1 MRFRKVFRGIAIAAG
16 LVLAIEGL
24 ARLTRWTHN
33 LRARPL
39 DDHLYART
47 IAGPAPAIVFLHGM
61 RGSGSYWGD
70 AIRPLAD
77 HHALIVLDL
86 LGFGLSPWPRDIGYT
101 IDDHVDAIRR
111 TIGAQPVIL
120 VGHSTGAMIAAEYA
134 ARHRDQVRGL
144 ILVDVPLFRS
154 SDEGRQRVRQISSL
168 AAVFSFRPLLARGG
182 CDLMCAFRPLLYR
195 AAPMLDREVPPEVA
209 RDAVLHRWESF
220 DGTMRHV
227 ILGARTEATVASLRG
242 LPVVFIHGI
251 DDSVTD
257 VPRVAELATKVGGRL
272 FIIPGDHHAYL
283 LDPQRVV
290 SIIEKESSNW

>member
-1 MRFRKVFRGIAIAAG
+1 MRYRKILRGAAIAAAT
-16 LVLAIEGL
+16 VLAIEGL
-24 ARLTRWTHN
+24 ALLTRRTHN
-33 LRARPL
+33 LRARSL
-39 DDHLYART
+39 GDHLNAR
-47 IAGPAPAIVFLHGM
+47 IVPGPAPAIVFLHGM
-61 RGSGSYWGD
+61 RGSGSFWGD
-70 AIRPLAD
+70 AIRPLAAR
-77 HHALIVLDL
+77 HELIVLDL
-86 LGFGLSPWPRDIGYT
+86 LGFGRSPWPANVAYT
-101 IDDHVDAIRR
+101 IDDHVNAIHR
-111 TIGAQPVIL
+111 TIGPQPVIL

-154 SDEGRQRVRQISSL
+154 ADEGRQRVRQISSL
-168 AAVFSFRPLLARGG
+168 AAAFSFRPLLARCG

-195 AAPMLDREVPPEVA
+195 AAPALEQDVPPQVA

-242 LPVVFIHGI
+242 LPIVFIHGI
-251 DDSVTD
+251 DDAVTD
-257 VPRVAELATKVGGRL
+257 VPRVAELAGRVNGRL
-272 FIIPGDHHAYL
+272 FVIPGDHHAYL